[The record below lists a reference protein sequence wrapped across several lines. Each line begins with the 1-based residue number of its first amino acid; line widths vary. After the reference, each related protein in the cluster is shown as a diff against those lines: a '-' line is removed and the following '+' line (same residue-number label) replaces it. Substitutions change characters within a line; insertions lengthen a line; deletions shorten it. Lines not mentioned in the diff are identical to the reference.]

1 MMATIAPP
9 QPCRSLPLDDP
20 GRTWIVTAGYYDIF
34 AIENDDQSRG
44 GRRHH
49 LFRVGPGDP
58 VLGVGEGSLEQTGPG
73 RVRIVAVG
81 NTSAMASAQ
90 APGPEAVGRWG
101 EFIAR
106 VLAPAPS
113 AWGDHPAVGDRQM
126 VAGDRITA
134 QGRTLYWLTVSEGMA
149 ELPGGQSVTADHPP
163 LAFIAPLWI
172 DAPCA
177 ASVSLTRIECPG
189 AQDLVGLHAAL
200 FATLVA
206 RAEAAAKQDDAVAR
220 LRAAADGDSMAA
232 GLGRLAG
239 LLSTAPA
246 LVAPTTTCGFGYV
259 IALLCDH
266 LGEPRPARQMVP
278 AANFTEAARIR
289 GMRYRR
295 VLLRG
300 EWKRQAEE
308 ALAGFF
314 GPDQQPVALLPGKP
328 WRMVGLNVDV
338 PVTEAIEAD
347 LAPEAWQLYRR
358 LPGRPLLF
366 RDLFTLGLRH
376 SRPDTVRLAW
386 SGIVAGMLGIAI
398 PKGMQII
405 FDSAIPNGETSALL
419 TVLFALLAAA
429 VATAIFEAAKG
440 IALQRLEARFET
452 NASPALMDRLL
463 RLPARFFRGQAIGDL
478 ADRLLGIQS
487 ARAVL
492 STNVLN
498 GTMGAAFGLSS
509 LLLLASYDMTLA
521 FIAFALALFT
531 AITTVIVSLPALKQE
546 RLRVAEGGKLDGFVL
561 QIIIGITK
569 IRNAAAEG
577 RAMAEWAKRYAAQR
591 ERFVAAARWRA
602 TEATLTALLPAMAT
616 TLMYAAIASFVGTMT
631 GKGATA
637 PFTVGAFVGFSAAFA
652 QLMAAVFAFGHSI
665 SAMSIAIPLIERA
678 QPILDSIPENRVAA
692 EDPGV
697 LTGRIDLCKVSFSY
711 AEGLPRVLSDVDLRI
726 NAGEYIALVGTSGS
740 GKSTVMRL
748 LLGFEQPDAGEI
760 LFDGKSASRLDAARL
775 RAQFGV
781 VLQNGRISAGSIYQN
796 IVGPAALD
804 FSFAWSAARMAGLDK
819 DILEMPMGMHTPLLD
834 GGGTLSGGQRQRL
847 LIARALVHRPRI
859 LLFDEATSALDNRT
873 QAIVTQTLADLNITR
888 MVIAH
893 RLSTIASVDRIFVME
908 QGRVVESGNYNELIA
923 AGGPFAA
930 LARRQ
935 LSETE
940 ESN

>member
-1 MMATIAPP
+1 MATQAPTP
-9 QPCRSLPLDDP
+9 TPTRDMLPLDDP
-20 GRTWIVTAGYYDIF
+20 GCAWVVTAGHYDVF
-34 AIENDDQSRG
+34 AIECDDQSRG

-49 LFRVGPGDP
+49 LFRVGLGDP
-58 VLGVGEGSLEQTGPG
+58 LLGIGQGSAEFNGPI
-73 RVRIVAVG
+73 RVRLVAVG
-81 NTSAMASAQ
+81 STSAAASAQ
-90 APGPEAVGRWG
+90 IPDQNAVERWA

-113 AWGDHPAVGDRQM
+113 AWGDHPTIGDRQM
-126 VAGDRITA
+126 VVGDRVSA
-134 QGRTLYWLTVSEGMA
+134 QGRTLYSLAVSAGTVALS
-149 ELPGGQSVTADHPP
+149 GGQLLTADHQP
-163 LAFIAPLWI
+163 LAFIMPLWVNAPG
-172 DAPCA
+172 DASI
-177 ASVSLTRIECPG
+177 SVAMIECP
-189 AQDLVGLHAAL
+189 AAHDLAGLHAAL
-200 FATLVA
+200 FETLVA
-206 RAEAAAKQDDAVAR
+206 RAQAAARQDDAVAR
-220 LRAAADGDSMAA
+220 LRAAAEGDSMAL

-239 LLSTAPA
+239 LLSSVPA
-246 LVAPTTTCGFGYV
+246 SIAPTTACSFGFV
-259 IALLCDH
+259 IDLLCDQ
-266 LGEPRPARQMVP
+266 LGEPRPARQTV
-278 AANFTEAARIR
+278 AAVNFTEAARTR
-289 GMRYRR
+289 GLRYRR

-300 EWKRQAEE
+300 GWKVDSEE
-308 ALAGFF
+308 PLAGFF

-328 WRMVGLNVDV
+328 WRMVGLNIDIPVDDAV
-338 PVTEAIEAD
+338 EAD

-358 LPGRPLLF
+358 LPGRSLLF
-366 RDLFTLGLRH
+366 RDLFTLGMRH
-376 SRPDTVRLAW
+376 SRADTIRLAW
-386 SGIVAGMLGIAI
+386 SGVVAGMLGIAI
-398 PKGMQII
+398 PKGMQVI

-419 TVLFALLAAA
+419 AILFALLAAA

-478 ADRLLGIQS
+478 ADRLLGIQE

-492 STNVLN
+492 STNVLT
-498 GTMGAAFGLSS
+498 GTMGVLFGLSS
-509 LLLLASYDMTLA
+509 LLLLASYDMFLA
-521 FIAFALALFT
+521 LIAFGLALLT
-531 AITTVIVSLPALKQE
+531 AATTVVVSLPALRQE
-546 RLRVAEGGKLDGFVL
+546 RLRVADGGKLDGFVL
-561 QIIIGITK
+561 QLVIGITK

-602 TEATLTALLPAMAT
+602 TEATLTALLPSMAT
-616 TLMYAAIASFVGTMT
+616 TLMYAAIAYFVVTMT
-631 GKGATA
+631 GKGAAT
-637 PFTVGAFVGFSAAFA
+637 PFTVGSFVGFSAAFA
-652 QLMAAVFAFGHSI
+652 QLMAAVSAFGHSI

-678 QPILDSIPENRVAA
+678 RPILETTPENRIAA
-692 EDPGV
+692 DDPGI
-697 LTGRIDLCKVSFSY
+697 LTGRIDLCKVSFAY
-711 AEGLPRVLSDVDLRI
+711 AEGLPLVLNEVDLRI
-726 NAGEYIALVGTSGS
+726 DAGEYIALVGASGS
-740 GKSTVMRL
+740 GKSTIMRL
-748 LLGFEQPDAGEI
+748 LLGFEQADAGEI

-804 FSFAWSAARMAGLDK
+804 FSYAWSAARMAGLDRE
-819 DILEMPMGMHTPLLD
+819 ILEMPMGMHTPLLD

-908 QGRVVESGNYNELIA
+908 QGRVVESGHYNELIS

-940 ESN
+940 A